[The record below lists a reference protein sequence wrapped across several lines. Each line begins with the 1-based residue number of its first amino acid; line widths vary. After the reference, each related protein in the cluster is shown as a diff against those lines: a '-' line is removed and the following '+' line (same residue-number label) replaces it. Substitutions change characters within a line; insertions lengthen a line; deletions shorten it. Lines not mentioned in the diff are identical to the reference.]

1 MSRLHLP
8 APLPLLAPLREPV
21 PDRCAITYLPRHR
34 LRITIDHEPLAGIT
48 PEMLLWWFQHIGGTM
63 TYLGDTVTR
72 YRAWHPFDH
81 IHWELDRE
89 ARGGGVGEGAR
100 FRIVEALGRD
110 ERYYIDTVDTVEKL
124 DATGI
129 RLVLR
134 VLGAQVF
141 QLEHT
146 WSHAADATHY
156 TSVMDVGGRAAWTA
170 PINRHL
176 RRRVFV
182 PGMERAWITHNVEE
196 VGLLEHILPP
206 LYAQHV
212 SSD

>member
-1 MSRLHLP
+1 MASLKDAGKYLSL
-8 APLPLLAPLREPV
+8 ADALQTVKEQLLEAELR
-21 PDRCAITYLPRHR
+21 A
-34 LRITIDHEPLAGIT
+34 
-48 PEMLLWWFQHIGGTM
+48 M
-63 TYLGDTVTR
+63 
-72 YRAWHPFDH
+72 
-81 IHWELDRE
+81 
-89 ARGGGVGEGAR
+89 RGH
-100 FRIVEALGRD
+100 
-110 ERYYIDTVDTVEKL
+110 
-124 DATGI
+124 
-129 RLVLR
+129 
-134 VLGAQVF
+134 AQVF

-146 WSHAADATHY
+146 WSRAADATHY

-196 VGLLEHILPP
+196 DGLLEHILPP